1 MSRVN
6 FSRLCRLIAW
16 LKHNVWHIACFSL
29 RCLFAIHR
37 AFVGSSTVNKRWSK
51 VRGSTRDEPGTSKKL
66 SEPVIEEGVEAT
78 SDHESENEAVAGG
91 ERPAEPEPEPEP
103 SSEQP
108 EYSGYDDDEFDSK
121 EYRVE
126 TTDDFYCDYDSCWEI
141 EETQE
146 DPFKSTWRPQ
156 AHSSSKFSRFQS
168 AARDMQNYRHD
179 YPNQRHSHRWNEPQ
193 SDAKPNL
200 NFYLGCTATL
210 PDKVYISDFHYDWFG
225 RYEELEYVHT
235 YIQWLFPLPEPG
247 MNSMA
252 STLTVEEIHDFCKS
266 DIAKDNLLMSYKLML
281 DFYGIHLCDEK
292 TGEVERA
299 RNWRERFVNLN
310 CNTHNNL
317 RITRILKCLGILGF
331 PHYQAPLVHFFLKE
345 TLLNGE
351 LPRVKESVL
360 NYFMFSVRDTRER
373 RSLIKFAFDN
383 YKCKDEFVWCPKK
396 IQLMWSRRSESELQK
411 GMNRYESEV

>member
-37 AFVGSSTVNKRWSK
+37 AIVGSSTVNKRWSK

-156 AHSSSKFSRFQS
+156 YCSVNEHHCIQFNLCNQLKFRNRFISVDLCLSS
-168 AARDMQNYRHD
+168 
-179 YPNQRHSHRWNEPQ
+179 E
-193 SDAKPNL
+193 
-200 NFYLGCTATL
+200 
-210 PDKVYISDFHYDWFG
+210 VYISDFHYDWFG

-266 DIAKDNLLMSYKLML
+266 NIAKNNLLMSYKLML

-360 NYFMFSVRDTRER
+360 NYFMFSVRDKGER

-411 GMNRYESEV
+411 GMNRYESEL

>member
-6 FSRLCRLIAW
+6 FSRLCRLIKW
-16 LKHNVWHIACFSL
+16 LKHGVWHVACFSL
-29 RCLFAIHR
+29 RCIVAVHR
-37 AFVGSSTVNKRWSK
+37 AIVGSSPVNIGWPKD
-51 VRGSTRDEPGTSKKL
+51 RGSTRDEPETSKKL
-66 SEPVIEEGVEAT
+66 SERVIEEGVEAT

-91 ERPAEPEPEPEP
+91 ERPAETEPEP
-103 SSEQP
+103 SSEQ
-108 EYSGYDDDEFDSK
+108 YSEDDDDDFDSK

-126 TTDDFYCDYDSCWEI
+126 TTDDFYCDYDSSWEI

-146 DPFKSTWRPQ
+146 EPLKSTWRP
-156 AHSSSKFSRFQS
+156 ARSSSKFRRFQ
-168 AARDMQNYRHD
+168 AAAIDMQNYRHN
-179 YPNQRHSHRWNEPQ
+179 YPNQRQSHRWNEP
-193 SDAKPNL
+193 DAKPNL
-200 NFYLGCTATL
+200 SFYQGHTATL
-210 PDKVYISDFHYDWFG
+210 PDKVCINNFHDDWFQ
-225 RYEELEYVHT
+225 RYDKLEYVHT

-247 MNSMA
+247 MNSGA
-252 STLTVEEIHDFCKS
+252 TTLTVEEIHEFCKS
-266 DIAKDNLLMSYKLML
+266 NTAKDNLLKSYKLML
-281 DFYGIHLCDEK
+281 DFYGIHLCDET

-299 RNWRERFVNLN
+299 LNWRERFFNLD

-360 NYFMFSVRDTRER
+360 NYFMFSVRDKRER

-383 YKCKDEFVWCPKK
+383 HKCKDEFVWCPKK
-396 IQLMWSRRSESELQK
+396 IQLMWLRRSESELQK
-411 GMNRYESEV
+411 GMNRYESEQ